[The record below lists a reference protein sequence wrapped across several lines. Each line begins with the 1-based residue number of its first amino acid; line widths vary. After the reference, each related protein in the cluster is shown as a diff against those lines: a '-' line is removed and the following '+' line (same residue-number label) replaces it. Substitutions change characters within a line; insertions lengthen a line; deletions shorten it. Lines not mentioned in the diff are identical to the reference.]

1 MKKMLMSAVG
11 VAAFAAA
18 FAAEETCKDGI
29 CPLPASPAEAE
40 FAVLSPVPETAV
52 ETVKQGPRLKS
63 LEGKTI
69 ALVGGSFMAS
79 VTHSELKNLI
89 LKEFPTAKVY
99 LLNEIG
105 SAGVY
110 PHPGVVRREK
120 DEFQRRYPVPDIP
133 GSGLKSRLVSYF
145 DESLVLSR
153 IKDAEGKEHLCFQ
166 TTEPAGL
173 AKDRSGKLAPV
184 EEPNILKI
192 KNKIISK

>member
-1 MKKMLMSAVG
+1 MKTMTLPIA

-52 ETVKQGPRLKS
+52 ETVKQGPRLRS

-105 SAGVY
+105 SAGAY
-110 PHPGVVRREK
+110 PRPDRVVLPAKWDALMAEKGYEPLEKFTLKSDMRPDVPKPKVRGYDRPGVRADVGPGMRRP
-120 DEFQRRYPVPDIP
+120 QATRR
-133 GSGLKSRLVSYF
+133 
-145 DESLVLSR
+145 
-153 IKDAEGKEHLCFQ
+153 
-166 TTEPAGL
+166 
-173 AKDRSGKLAPV
+173 
-184 EEPNILKI
+184 
-192 KNKIISK
+192 